1 MAELRF
7 PLVRYSGCG
16 HPVGTAIY
24 MTWQQ
29 AAAFTLIGLMMAAFV
44 WGRFRYDLVAMVTLL
59 VAVLIGLVPADKA
72 FSGFSDDIIAI
83 IASALVVSAAVARS
97 GIVERVLKPLAP
109 WLTRT
114 GAQVI
119 VLTGTVAL
127 LSGFVKNIGALAMLM
142 PVAFQLARKNET
154 SPSMLLM
161 PMAFGSLLGG
171 IVTLVGTSPNILVS
185 RVRQE
190 ITGEPFAMFD
200 FAPVGIPLAIAG
212 VIFLAVGWRLLP
224 KNRKG
229 AASIEA
235 AFNLEG
241 YTTEAVVQ
249 PKTDTVGKT
258 VAQLE
263 KLSGSDVEVLI
274 VVRKGGRRFAPT
286 DGTELRAGDTLL
298 LEGEPDALQRVVAD
312 AKLKLATA
320 STRKSKKE
328 LDTPADDRGVME
340 AVIGEDSALLGSNA
354 MTARLYHKHGL
365 ALLAVSRA
373 GERVTSQLRS
383 VRFKSGD
390 VVVLRGNL
398 NEMPEALGELGLL
411 PLAARTIPLGETQRS
426 LLPVGVLAV
435 AMLLV
440 AFGYLPIAIAF
451 FGTAVLL
458 MLFRSITLKEAYAAV
473 DWPILILIGALIPV
487 SDTLRT
493 TGGTEIIA
501 ALLSRAG
508 DYLNGPAALVA
519 IMVAAMAVTPFLNNA
534 ATVLVMGPIAAA
546 FAQKLGYRPDPF
558 LMAVAI
564 GAACDFLTP
573 IGHQSNTLVM
583 GPGGYRFGD
592 YWRLGLPLS
601 LLVIAIGVPL
611 IAFFWPLAR

>member
-1 MAELRF
+1 
-7 PLVRYSGCG
+7 
-16 HPVGTAIY
+16 

-29 AAAFTLIGLMMAAFV
+29 GAAFGLIGLMMAAFV
-44 WGRFRYDLVAMVTLL
+44 WGKFRYDLVAMVALL
-59 VAVLIGLVPADKA
+59 TAVLIGIVPADKA

-83 IASALVVSAAVARS
+83 VASALVVSTAVARS
-97 GIVERVLKPLAP
+97 GIVERMLKPLAP
-109 WLTRT
+109 WLTNT
-114 GAQVI
+114 SIQVV
-119 VLTGTVAL
+119 VLSGTVAA

-142 PVAFQLARKNET
+142 PVAFALARKNET
-154 SPSMLLM
+154 SPSVFLM

-190 ITGEPFAMFD
+190 ITGEPFSMFD
-200 FAPVGIPLAIAG
+200 FTPVGVILAAAGIA
-212 VIFLAVGWRLLP
+212 FLAVGWRLLP

-249 PKTDTVGKT
+249 AGTDTVGKT
-258 VAQLE
+258 VGQLE
-263 KLSGSDVEVLI
+263 KLSGQDVEVLML
-274 VVRKGGRRFAPT
+274 VRKGGRRYAPT
-286 DGTELRAGDTLL
+286 EKTELSAGDVLL
-298 LEGEPDALQRVVAD
+298 LEGEPDALERIVAD
-312 AKLKLATA
+312 AKLTLATA
-320 STRKSKKE
+320 SSRKSKKE
-328 LDTPADDRGVME
+328 TDTPADDMGVME
-340 AVIGEDSALLGSNA
+340 AVVTADSQLVGSNA
-354 MTARLYHKHGL
+354 QQSKLYHKHGVTL
-365 ALLAVSRA
+365 IAVSRA
-373 GERVTSQLRS
+373 GSRVTSQLRAL
-383 VRFKSGD
+383 RLRAGD

-398 NEMPEALGELGLL
+398 NDMPEVLGELGML
-411 PLAARTIPLGETQRS
+411 PLAERSLPLGSTRRS
-426 LLPVGVLAV
+426 IMPVVVLAG

-451 FGTAVLL
+451 FGTAVVLL
-458 MLFRSITLKEAYAAV
+458 LIRSITLKEAYAAV
-473 DWPILILIGALIPV
+473 EWPILILIGSLIPV
-487 SDTLRT
+487 SDALRS
-493 TGGTEIIA
+493 TGGTEVIA
-501 ALLSRAG
+501 SLLSQAG
-508 DYLNGPAALVA
+508 DYLNGYAALLL
-519 IMVAAMAVTPFLNNA
+519 IMAAAMAVTPFLNNA

-546 FAQKLGYRPDPF
+546 FATKLGYRPDPF

-601 LLVIAIGVPL
+601 ILVLALGVPL
-611 IAFFWPLAR
+611 IALFWPLVK